1 MSSSLLITNA
11 LKDISTLINEIQD
24 LKRSIY
30 SSSQP
35 DKINDSMKSI
45 KSKISLLEQKVTIYL
60 NLYIR

>member
-24 LKRSIY
+24 LKRLIY

-45 KSKISLLEQKVTIYL
+45 NSKISLIEQKVTIYL
-60 NLYIR
+60 NLYIS

>member
-30 SSSQP
+30 SLSQP

-45 KSKISLLEQKVTIYL
+45 KSKISLIEQKVTIYL
-60 NLYIR
+60 NLYIS